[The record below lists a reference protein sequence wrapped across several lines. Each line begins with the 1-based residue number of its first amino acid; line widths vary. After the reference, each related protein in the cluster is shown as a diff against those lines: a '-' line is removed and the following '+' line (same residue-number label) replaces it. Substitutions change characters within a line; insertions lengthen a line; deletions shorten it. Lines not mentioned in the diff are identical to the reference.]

1 MQNQPEIPPFD
12 ISSHK
17 KETTSE
23 APGSLH
29 RRQFLERLGAAAT
42 LAAGVL
48 ATPTATSAQLPG
60 SLGTTN
66 LRTISPPL
74 SLTNP
79 RLIQSYDNRVN
90 AATAEALIPVPQQRT
105 NVDQTNFPNHIR

>member
-48 ATPTATSAQLPG
+48 ATPTAPSAQLPG
-60 SLGTTN
+60 SLGPTS
-66 LRTISPPL
+66 LGTISPPL
-74 SLTNP
+74 GVTNP
-79 RLIQSYDNRVN
+79 RITQSYDNRVN
-90 AATAEALIPVPQQRT
+90 AATAEALVPVPEQGT
-105 NVDQTNFPNHIR
+105 NGDATNFPN